1 MKKINTPPSA
11 ALKSALIQMNFVG
24 FESEPFE
31 FHFTAKE
38 VILYA
43 LGVGA
48 STTDGNGLDLLY
60 EGAESF
66 SALTSFGVIPAM
78 GGLTGLVS
86 GQVPGLNIDLSRVLH
101 GEQYTELLADKFP
114 TEGVLRSTFKI
125 TAILDKGSGAV
136 YVLDILSKNKA
147 TDEAVVRNQ
156 ISIFVVG
163 SGGFNGPRQSDQVVE
178 TQKKPDRKPDHSTM
192 FKTSLDQAALY
203 RLSGD
208 TNPLH
213 IDPGFAQ
220 ISGFEKPI
228 LHGLCTEGI
237 ATREITKVYCS
248 ENASKIRAVKA
259 RFAKPVFPGQTI
271 RYIIFNFVSEEFF
284 HVKS

>member
-1 MKKINTPPSA
+1 MKIKILSS
-11 ALKSALIQMNFVG
+11 LKRVCIQMDFVG

-31 FHFTAKE
+31 FHFTSNE

-48 STTDGNGLDLLY
+48 STTDGNGLDLLF
-60 EGAESF
+60 EGADNF
-66 SALTSFGVIPAM
+66 GALTSFGVIPAM

-114 TEGVLRSTFKI
+114 TEGILSSTFKI
-125 TAILDKGSGAV
+125 SAILDKGSGAV
-136 YVLDILSKNKA
+136 YVLDIVSKNKD
-147 TDEAVVRNQ
+147 TNEEVVKNQ

-163 SGGFNGPRQSDQVVE
+163 SGGFNGPRQSDQVIE
-178 TQKKPDRKPDHSTM
+178 TKKKPDRKPDHSTM

-208 TNPLH
+208 SNPLH

-248 ENASKIRAVKA
+248 DNVSKVRAIKA

-271 RYIIFNFVSEEFF
+271 R
-284 HVKS
+284 